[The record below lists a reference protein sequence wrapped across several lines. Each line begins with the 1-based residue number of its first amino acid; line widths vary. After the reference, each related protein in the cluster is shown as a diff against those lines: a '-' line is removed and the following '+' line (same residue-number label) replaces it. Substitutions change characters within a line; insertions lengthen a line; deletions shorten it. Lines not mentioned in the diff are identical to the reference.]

1 MLYHHSLMFSDL
13 TKIYEKRGYVGGGG
27 VKALLKIPLQKSF
40 WEELTFLI
48 DILLNHGSKCLISDE
63 LSPKYLRANHTTYE
77 HFSIVQT
84 PVDPILCKTYIA
96 GSISLKIINIID
108 INWARRSFKPI

>member
-1 MLYHHSLMFSDL
+1 MFSDL

-63 LSPKYLRANHTTYE
+63 LSPKYLKANQRPHMNIFLLYKLQ
-77 HFSIVQT
+77 SILFFVK
-84 PVDPILCKTYIA
+84 PIL
-96 GSISLKIINIID
+96 LD
-108 INWARRSFKPI
+108 QFH